1 MIFMVTETVEQLKRL
16 HAIEDVEHAIFALE
30 RGMPVP
36 PRVIGTMQMLF
47 RVMVN
52 DYNQEYADKPE
63 GSSQPST
70 D

>member
-1 MIFMVTETVEQLKRL
+1 MVVETVEQLKRL

-36 PRVIGTMQMLF
+36 PRVIGTMNMLF

-52 DYNQEYADKPE
+52 EYNNEYSEKPTP
-63 GSSQPST
+63 QPGT